1 MMTCCSRSSWPW
13 SSHKWLQNCLHVG
26 FNQSKCDSY
35 QNKCKAIA
43 EGIMNV
49 NDNCFFPVVRSIVH
63 NLLINRKLCMHIWQL
78 ATQKC
83 TICAELF
90 KRIGFRQQL
99 WQDSGRRIVCLWKG
113 WQGRFFLI
121 AKSCCCTTI
130 CFFCLCRSWWCG
142 NSWYVN
148 VCAFAYDANV
158 VKNFINVGFW
168 IPPHSSIIT
177 LFSWVIRLGGA
188 KNMSSKVLELYL
200 MDACLSKFN
209 LNVKH
214 YQSFYSNN
222 NT

>member
-1 MMTCCSRSSWPW
+1 MMTCCSRSWWPW

-83 TICAELF
+83 TMCAELF

-130 CFFCLCRSWWCG
+130 CFFLLMSIVMMWKLLICECVCICLWRKCCKKLHQCRVL
-142 NSWYVN
+142 NST
-148 VCAFAYDANV
+148 
-158 VKNFINVGFW
+158 
-168 IPPHSSIIT
+168 S
-177 LFSWVIRLGGA
+177 L
-188 KNMSSKVLELYL
+188 
-200 MDACLSKFN
+200 
-209 LNVKH
+209 
-214 YQSFYSNN
+214 
-222 NT
+222 